1 LGAYQE
7 ESNVIPE
14 PIKIDEL
21 PWDLK
26 VNGISV
32 QSVQIRSVPAS
43 DDFQILMTDPQLGRF
58 SLTRAF
64 ELEMRE
70 EGSSWLTVTLE
81 QLTKALTESSEFLQT
96 EDIPKAS
103 EMAER
108 RLFDRFDDVD
118 IPHRNSPRVAK
129 ITGHDRCVKR
139 VQFLLYEAAI
149 PHQVSGTVFLVPDV
163 AQARTT
169 LVRAG
174 FENSTITAGALV
186 EPQSECAIHLLERPC
201 SCARSRRRNPK
212 DENESPKQTRD

>member
-1 LGAYQE
+1 ME
-7 ESNVIPE
+7 EPTR
-14 PIKIDEL
+14 IDEL
-21 PWDLK
+21 PFELL

-32 QSVQIRSVPAS
+32 RSVQIRSVPAS

-58 SLTRAF
+58 SLTGAF

-70 EGSSWLTVTLE
+70 EGSSWRTVTLE

-174 FENSTITAGALV
+174 FENSTNTPGALV
-186 EPQSECAIHLLERPC
+186 EPQSECAIHLLERPRFYG
-201 SCARSRRRNPK
+201 RSRRGNSD
-212 DENESPKQTRD
+212 DEKESSKQTED

>member
-1 LGAYQE
+1 M
-7 ESNVIPE
+7 IPE

-70 EGSSWLTVTLE
+70 EGSSWRTVTLE

-108 RLFDRFDDVD
+108 RLFDRFDDLD

-149 PHQVSGTVFLVPDV
+149 PHQVSGTVFLVPDA
-163 AQARTT
+163 AQARIA
-169 LVRAG
+169 LIRAG
-174 FENSTITAGALV
+174 FERSTISPGALL
-186 EPQSECAIHLLERPC
+186 EPESDCAIHLLERPC
-201 SCARSRRRNPK
+201 SCGRSRRRNPK
-212 DENESPKQTRD
+212 DQNESPKQTRD

>member
-1 LGAYQE
+1 
-7 ESNVIPE
+7 VIPE
-14 PIKIDEL
+14 PLGTDEL
-21 PWDLK
+21 SCKLR
-26 VNGISV
+26 VNGLLV
-32 QSVQIRSVPAS
+32 QSVHIRCVPELA
-43 DDFQILMTDPQLGRF
+43 DDFQVIITDPQIGSF
-58 SLTRAF
+58 SLHGGF

-70 EGSSWLTVTLE
+70 KGSPWRPVTLE
-81 QLTKALTESSEFLQT
+81 QLTKTVTESSQFLQT

-174 FENSTITAGALV
+174 FENSTITPGALV
-186 EPQSECAIHLLERPC
+186 EPQSECAIHLIERPR
-201 SCARSRRRNPK
+201 SYGRSRRGNSD
-212 DENESPKQTRD
+212 DEKESSKQTED

>member
-70 EGSSWLTVTLE
+70 EGSSWRTVTLE

-108 RLFDRFDDVD
+108 RLFDRFDDLD
-118 IPHRNSPRVAK
+118 IPHRSSPRVGK
-129 ITGHDRCVKR
+129 ITGHVRCVKR
-139 VQFLLYEAAI
+139 VQAVLYEAAI
-149 PHQVSGTVFLVPDV
+149 PHQVSGTVFLVPDA
-163 AQARTT
+163 AQARIV
-169 LVRAG
+169 LIHAG
-174 FENSTITAGALV
+174 FQQSTISPGALL
-186 EPQSECAIHLLERPC
+186 EPRANCAVHLIERPR
-201 SCARSRRRNPK
+201 SCERSRRRNSN
-212 DENESPKQTRD
+212 DEYESSKHAGD

>member
-1 LGAYQE
+1 M
-7 ESNVIPE
+7 IPE
-14 PIKIDEL
+14 PIRIDEL
-21 PWDLK
+21 PWELK
-26 VNGISV
+26 VNGIPV

-43 DDFQILMTDPQLGRF
+43 DDFQILMTDPQFGRF
-58 SLTRAF
+58 SLTSAF

-70 EGSSWLTVTLE
+70 EGSSWRTVTLE

-118 IPHRNSPRVAK
+118 IPHRNSRRVAK

-149 PHQVSGTVFLVPDV
+149 PHQVSGTVFLVPDA
-163 AQARTT
+163 AQARIA
-169 LVRAG
+169 LIRAG
-174 FENSTITAGALV
+174 FERSTISPGAVL
-186 EPQSECAIHLLERPC
+186 EPQRDCAIHLLERPC
-201 SCARSRRRNPK
+201 SSGRSRRRNPK

>member
-1 LGAYQE
+1 
-7 ESNVIPE
+7 VIPE

-58 SLTRAF
+58 SLTSAF
-64 ELEMRE
+64 EVEMRE
-70 EGSSWLTVTLE
+70 EGSSWRTVTLE

-108 RLFDRFDDVD
+108 RLFDRFDDLD
-118 IPHRNSPRVAK
+118 IPHRSSPRVGK
-129 ITGHDRCVKR
+129 ITGHVRCVKR
-139 VQFLLYEAAI
+139 VQAVLYEAAI
-149 PHQVSGTVFLVPDV
+149 PHQVSGTVFLVPDA
-163 AQARTT
+163 AQARIV
-169 LVRAG
+169 LIHAG
-174 FENSTITAGALV
+174 FQQSTISPGALL
-186 EPQSECAIHLLERPC
+186 EPRANCAVHLIERPR
-201 SCARSRRRNPK
+201 SCERSRRRNSN
-212 DENESPKQTRD
+212 DEYESSKHAGD